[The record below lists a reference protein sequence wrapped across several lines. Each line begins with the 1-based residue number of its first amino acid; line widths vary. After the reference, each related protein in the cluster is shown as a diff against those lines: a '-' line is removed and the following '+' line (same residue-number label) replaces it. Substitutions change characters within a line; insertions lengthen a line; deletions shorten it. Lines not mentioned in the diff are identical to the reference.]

1 MDTATPAEVQKI
13 RLEDTSWIL
22 LDRTAKSCMSL
33 ANSYV
38 TFWRK
43 MLNFHSMWHHRRRI
57 FHRIFRNRWTSASHQ
72 GRCQGEGEVLLLDA
86 EDVNEKEKE
95 KVMRHGSN
103 LLWLKRLRQVWST
116 SLYKTFELKKST
128 ITIKTVLKRL
138 KDESKVYSAP
148 SLQRTPSP
156 SNSRFAR
163 RHWPETAR
171 LQRIADEWTCWQQP

>member
-116 SLYKTFELKKST
+116 SLHKTNIRTQEINKNNQNSIETIKGRIESVFGSKST
-128 ITIKTVLKRL
+128 ANAV
-138 KDESKVYSAP
+138 A
-148 SLQRTPSP
+148 
-156 SNSRFAR
+156 
-163 RHWPETAR
+163 
-171 LQRIADEWTCWQQP
+171 